1 MRARMRVVF
10 NNLEKLLDLINSFP
24 RVEEWVES
32 EKFDT
37 HFARTFI
44 TFTRAICAPFIK
56 SLLSRMP
63 DFTRDITSKRPRLT
77 RTRVIKREFS

>member
-10 NNLEKLLDLINSFP
+10 KNLEKLLDLINSFP
-24 RVEEWVES
+24 QVEDG

-44 TFTRAICAPFIK
+44 TFTRAICASFIK
-56 SLLSRMP
+56 SLLAHARFHAWYHVQEAP
-63 DFTRDITSKRPRLT
+63 FND